1 MKSHRSCQSNEMHL
15 AILYMVTRH
24 DVIRDAFACLQG
36 RASTALMMAV
46 KRKRGNCAIIKI
58 LLEHGAYVNAVNK
71 VITLA
76 CCNGVGIQVVGFVK

>member
-1 MKSHRSCQSNEMHL
+1 
-15 AILYMVTRH
+15 
-24 DVIRDAFACLQG
+24 
-36 RASTALMMAV
+36 MMAV